1 MLYPASW
8 INGRRIAVKP
18 TIPREAIAEF
28 CERHHI
34 RRLALFGSVL
44 RDDFGPHSDIDA
56 LVEWEPG
63 HTPGWEIVDIAE
75 ELERLFDGRKV
86 ELINPQFLK
95 PRLRDNVLKTAE
107 VQYERAG

>member
-1 MLYPASW
+1 M
-8 INGRRIAVKP
+8 KP
-18 TIPREAIAEF
+18 TIPSEAIADF

-34 RRLALFGSVL
+34 RRLALFGSIL
-44 RDDFGPHSDIDA
+44 RDDFGPDSDIDA

-75 ELERLFDGRKV
+75 ELEQLFDGRKV